1 LILLIDIGNTRTKWG
16 LLDDK
21 NQLSSQGV
29 CLNADIA
36 HVNLATINAKKNVQK
51 VFISNVAG
59 LEMVQQVTQ
68 LLTPLEIQVLKVT
81 PAAYGLK
88 NNYAPTLGT
97 DRWAALVAAWHHHQ
111 QACVVVNAGTAVTV
125 DAISQAGEFLGGA
138 IMPGLSLMQQSL
150 SDNAALL
157 KVDEGT
163 WQVFPTNTS
172 DAIKTGA
179 VNAIVGAIN
188 LTLKRLE
195 KQCGR
200 APLLLLSGGD
210 ANAIADA
217 MRAHGL
223 SLENLNLDTKQV
235 IITENLVLQGLA
247 LLAKA

>member
-1 LILLIDIGNTRTKWG
+1 MILLIDIGNTRTKWAE
-16 LLDDK
+16 LDVN

-29 CLNADIA
+29 CLNVDISHA
-36 HVNLATINAKKNVQK
+36 NLPIQK
-51 VFISNVAG
+51 TQKAFISNVAG
-59 LEMVQQVTQ
+59 LEMAQQVTQ
-68 LLTPLEIQVLKVT
+68 LLTPLEIQFLKVT
-81 PAAYGLK
+81 PVAYGLK
-88 NNYAPTLGT
+88 NNYAPTLGA
-97 DRWAALVAAWHHHQ
+97 DRWATLVAAWHHHQ
-111 QACVVVNAGTAVTV
+111 QACVVVNAGTAVTI

-138 IMPGLSLMQQSL
+138 IMSGLSLMQQSL

-157 KVDEGT
+157 KVDEGK

-210 ANAIADA
+210 AFTIADA
-217 MRAHGL
+217 MRSHG
-223 SLENLNLDTKQV
+223 LNLDTKQV

-247 LLAKA
+247 LFAKA

>member
-1 LILLIDIGNTRTKWG
+1 LILLIDIGNTRTKWAV
-16 LLDDK
+16 LDFN

-29 CLNADIA
+29 CLNVDIA
-36 HVNLATINAKKNVQK
+36 HANLPIQKMQNAFV
-51 VFISNVAG
+51 SNVAG
-59 LEMVQQVTQ
+59 LEMAQQVTQ
-68 LLTPLEIQVLKVT
+68 LLTPLEIQFLKVT

-88 NNYAPTLGT
+88 NNYAPTLGA
-97 DRWAALVAAWHHHQ
+97 DRWATLVAAWHHHQ
-111 QACVVVNAGTAVTV
+111 QVCVVVNAGTAVTI

-138 IMPGLSLMQQSL
+138 IMPGLILMQQSL

-163 WQVFPTNTS
+163 WQVFPINTS

-195 KQCGR
+195 KQCER

-210 ANAIADA
+210 AFTIADA
-217 MRAHGL
+217 VRAHGL
-223 SLENLNLDTKQV
+223 NLDSKQV